1 MTPDGLVWEFKL
13 RPNLKFHD
21 GSAITAE
28 DVVYSFQRVLAL
40 GLAPSATTPEPDPT
54 EALVLARVPFR
65 EALDAA
71 LAGQLPDML
80 TVAMLLR
87 GYHMAREG
95 ALPGVLSRAMLG

>member
-1 MTPDGLVWEFKL
+1 ML
-13 RPNLKFHD
+13 RAAVAAKSP
-21 GSAITAE
+21 
-28 DVVYSFQRVLAL
+28 L
-40 GLAPSATTPEPDPT
+40 GLEAKKAMDAG
-54 EALVLARVPFR
+54 ALVSDDLVVGLIGEAISKPECRVGFVLDGFPR
-65 EALDAA
+65 TRPQAEALDAA